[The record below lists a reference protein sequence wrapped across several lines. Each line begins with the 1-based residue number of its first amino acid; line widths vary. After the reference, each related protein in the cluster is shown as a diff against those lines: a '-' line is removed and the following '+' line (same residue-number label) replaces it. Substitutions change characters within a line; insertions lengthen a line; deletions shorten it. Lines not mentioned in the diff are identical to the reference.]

1 MMVVVDWAHGEIK
14 TENFSTDKSP
24 KWMIFQIEEMNEAII
39 EGLKLGPRDESLLEL
54 NRITGHVI
62 QSEDEQEPTLHECEA
77 P

>member
-1 MMVVVDWAHGEIK
+1 
-14 TENFSTDKSP
+14 
-24 KWMIFQIEEMNEAII
+24 MIFQIEEMNEAII

-62 QSEDEQEPTLHECEA
+62 ESEDEQKPTQYECEA